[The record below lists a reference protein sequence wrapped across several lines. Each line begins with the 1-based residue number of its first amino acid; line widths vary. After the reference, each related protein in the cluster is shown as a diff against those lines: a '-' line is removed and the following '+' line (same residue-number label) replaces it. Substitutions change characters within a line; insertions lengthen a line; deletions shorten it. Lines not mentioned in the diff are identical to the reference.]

1 MTILED
7 RIEIK
12 MADENAECL
21 DQWFE
26 RLERMPVPEG
36 YKAEIVGGSV
46 FMTPQRDIHWET
58 IREILWALEDHFGR
72 RRTRV
77 FTDVRIDFPG
87 FQNGFCPDVAKLRE
101 GATKD
106 ERGRWRHEDVDF
118 VAEVISKGTAHNDY
132 GPKKAAYALAG
143 VPVYLIANPYQG
155 RCHVYTEPKEDSY
168 ACELRVNYGTDVDM
182 TTTALGL
189 LIKTAHFPRD

>member
-1 MTILED
+1 M
-7 RIEIK
+7 R
-12 MADENAECL
+12 
-21 DQWFE
+21 
-26 RLERMPVPEG
+26 RP
-36 YKAEIVGGSV
+36 
-46 FMTPQRDIHWET
+46 
-58 IREILWALEDHFGR
+58 GR
-72 RRTRV
+72 S
-77 FTDVRIDFPG
+77 D
-87 FQNGFCPDVAKLRE
+87 
-101 GATKD
+101 ATKD

-155 RCHVYTEPKEDSY
+155 MCHVYTEPKEDSY